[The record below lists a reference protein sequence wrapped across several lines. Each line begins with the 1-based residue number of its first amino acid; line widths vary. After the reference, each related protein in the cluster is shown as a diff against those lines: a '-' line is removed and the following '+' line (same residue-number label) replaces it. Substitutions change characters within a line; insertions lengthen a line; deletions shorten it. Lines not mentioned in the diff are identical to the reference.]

1 MKSLFLFTLTAAAAL
16 AQSPLQLK
24 VSMISLGIKD
34 PATSI
39 KFYGEKLGLQ
49 MIGKPGEVTQFKAGE
64 ITIALNHP
72 AGQAAGKALAGSV
85 EIIFPVESVVAT
97 HSILAERGCLF
108 LAPPREI
115 FPGTWAATLTDPD
128 GHRLTI
134 LGPH

>member
-1 MKSLFLFTLTAAAAL
+1 MKSVFLLPFAAAAL
-16 AQSPLQLK
+16 LCQSPLQLR

-39 KFYGEKLGLQ
+39 RFYSEKLGLQ

-64 ITIALNHP
+64 VTIALNHP
-72 AGQAAGKALAGSV
+72 AGQAAGKAIAGSV
-85 EIIFPVESVVAT
+85 EIIFPVEKVVAS
-97 HSILAERGCLF
+97 HAFLAERGCLF
-108 LAPPREI
+108 LAAPREI

-134 LGPH
+134 MGPR